1 MIADKSLLA
10 GDVAIELVIEYAT
23 LLGQQNSADD
33 VDLRVID
40 TSGDEVVATF
50 LLNGGTAMVAETTGS
65 VLREPDNAEA
75 EQYLRARI
83 ARLRGLDEVSPED
96 IAGSDIWNA
105 PRSA

>member
-1 MIADKSLLA
+1 MIADKSLLS
-10 GDVAIELVIEYAT
+10 GDAAIGLVIEYAT
-23 LLGQQNSADD
+23 LLGQQNSADN

-50 LLNGGTAMVAETTGS
+50 LLNGGTAMVAETTAS

-75 EQYLRARI
+75 EQYLHARI
-83 ARLRGLDEVSPED
+83 ARLRGLDAGSLED

-105 PRSA
+105 PRPA